1 MYPLLGGQ
9 NSKRVASPF
18 SVGMAIQVP
27 RLGHRPA
34 RDKRVTTHLFLAARA
49 FGASGAIYTGRR
61 DPKLEETVKGV
72 VSDWGGTF
80 SLEFADGWRD
90 VVQGWKRSG
99 RVVHLTMYGLPL
111 QDVIG
116 EIRDDPADKLVVVG
130 GAKVPGEVYGLAD
143 WNVAVT
149 SQPHSEVS
157 ALAVF
162 LQELLEGRG
171 LRTVFEGAR
180 LRVVPQERGKR
191 VEESPRRV

>member
-1 MYPLLGGQ
+1 M
-9 NSKRVASPF
+9 
-18 SVGMAIQVP
+18 
-27 RLGHRPA
+27 
-34 RDKRVTTHLFLAARA
+34 TTHLVLAARA
-49 FGASGAIYTGRR
+49 FGASGATYTGRR

-72 VSDWGGTF
+72 VSDWGGRF
-80 SLEFADGWRD
+80 SLGFADDWRGVIRGWR
-90 VVQGWKRSG
+90 RSG

-111 QDVIG
+111 QEVIS

-130 GAKVPGEVYGLAD
+130 GAKVPGEVFGLAD

-162 LQELLEGRG
+162 LHELSEGRG
-171 LRTVFEGAR
+171 LGAVFEGAR

-191 VEESPRRV
+191 VEESPRGV

>member
-1 MYPLLGGQ
+1 
-9 NSKRVASPF
+9 
-18 SVGMAIQVP
+18 MAIQVL

-80 SLEFADGWRD
+80 SLEFTDGWRD